1 MADKVIG
8 IDLGTTNS
16 VVAVME
22 GGDPVVIPNAEGGR
36 TTPSVVGFTKDGER
50 LVGTVAKRQA
60 VTNPQNTVFSIKR
73 HMGRKTNEVQDESKR
88 VLYKILE
95 RLQRRRHRGGPGEE
109 VHPPRDLR
117 HDPPKAQDRPPR
129 TSSARRNAPRP
140 SSPCPAYFTDTQR
153 QATKDAGEIAGLK
166 VLTHHRRAHRR
177 RTRLRAWTR
186 TRTRPLLV
194 YDFGGGTFDVSIIE
208 RLRRRRLAPVP
219 GPRPSNGDTHLG
231 GDDFDQRVI
240 DWIVGEFKR
249 DQGIDLS
256 KDPMALQRLK
266 EAAEKA
272 KMELSSTNS
281 TDINLPF
288 ITADASGPK
297 HLTYTLSR
305 SKFEQLVD
313 DLITRTIEPMR
324 KALKDA
330 GLEPK
335 DIDEVLLVGGST
347 RIPKIQEEVKK
358 FFGKEPNKGV
368 NPDEVVAIG
377 AAVQGAVLTGE
388 QKDVLLLDV
397 TPLSLGIETLGGVT
411 TVLIPR
417 NTTIPTKK
425 SETFSTADDNQTT
438 VEIHVLQGE
447 RELARDNRTIG
458 KFQLT
463 GIPPAARGMPQVE
476 VTFDI
481 DANGILHV
489 AAKDKATNKEQKI
502 RVEASS
508 GLSDSD
514 IDKMVKDA
522 EKNADEDKK
531 RREEIDTRNR
541 LDSMTYEVEKNAKE
555 WADKLP
561 ADLKTK
567 LDGAVERARKALRG
581 DDIGEIKAA
590 QEELSK
596 VFGEAG
602 QSFYAQNQ
610 GRRGAR
616 VRPPAR
622 PRGPRPP
629 ATPRARRPPTT
640 WSRPT
645 TRSWTTRSNRREP

>member
-1 MADKVIG
+1 
-8 IDLGTTNS
+8 
-16 VVAVME
+16 
-22 GGDPVVIPNAEGGR
+22 
-36 TTPSVVGFTKDGER
+36 
-50 LVGTVAKRQA
+50 
-60 VTNPQNTVFSIKR
+60 VFSIKR
-73 HMGRKTNEVQDESKR
+73 FMGRKMNEVQEEQKR
-88 VLYKILE
+88 VPYKVQGGQNDVATVEVQGKRYTAPEVSAMILQKMKQTAE
-95 RLQRRRHRGGPGEE
+95 DYLGQP
-109 VHPPRDLR
+109 VS
-117 HDPPKAQDRPPR
+117 KAVV
-129 TSSARRNAPRP
+129 TV
-140 SSPCPAYFTDTQR
+140 PAYFNDAQR
-153 QATKDAGEIAGLK
+153 QATKDAGKIAGLDVLRIINEPTAAALAYGLDKKKDEK
-166 VLTHHRRAHRR
+166 VAVFDL
-177 RTRLRAWTR
+177 
-186 TRTRPLLV
+186 
-194 YDFGGGTFDVSIIE
+194 GGGTYDISVLELYDVEGSRQFE
-208 RLRRRRLAPVP
+208 VK
-219 GPRPSNGDTHLG
+219 STNGDTHLG

-288 ITADASGPK
+288 ITADQSGPK
-297 HLTYTLSR
+297 HLNYQLTR
-305 SKFEQLVD
+305 AKFEQLVD
-313 DLITRTIEPMR
+313 DLITRTVEPMR

-463 GIPPAARGMPQVE
+463 GIPPAPRGMPQVE

-489 AAKDKATNKEQKI
+489 GAKDKATGKEQKI

-508 GLSDSD
+508 GLSDAD

-531 RREEIDTRNR
+531 RRDEIDTRNR

-555 WADKLP
+555 WSDKLP
-561 ADLKTK
+561 GDLKTK
-567 LDGAVERARKALRG
+567 LEASVERARKALRG
-581 DDIGEIKAA
+581 DDMNEIRAA

-596 VFGEAG
+596 TFGEAG

-610 GRRGAR
+610 GTPDAGQGGADAGSAQGDGA
-616 VRPPAR
+616 PSKPADDVVE
-622 PRGPRPP
+622 
-629 ATPRARRPPTT
+629 ADYEIVDDAKK
-640 WSRPT
+640 
-645 TRSWTTRSNRREP
+645 